1 MTDAFLCASC
11 CDCAAASHM
20 LPLSLLPVSRVIL
33 LTLHTLHSHKLK
45 YEAPLPSY
53 PSTDPTPTNPLLDFF
68 AHVAR
73 ALSSALPSPAP
84 PAMPFPQLASTG
96 VPLFGKVVGL
106 WQAAVRGVMTFVAR
120 GGGAL
125 PATA

>member
-1 MTDAFLCASC
+1 
-11 CDCAAASHM
+11 
-20 LPLSLLPVSRVIL
+20 
-33 LTLHTLHSHKLK
+33 
-45 YEAPLPSY
+45 
-53 PSTDPTPTNPLLDFF
+53 
-68 AHVAR
+68 
-73 ALSSALPSPAP
+73 
-84 PAMPFPQLASTG
+84 MPFPQLASTG